1 MLVPSSL
8 KIIELGAGS
17 FALKSYLAE
26 NLGAAKAFKFIKIKF
41 SNIINANIFFILK
54 LVNINFNL
62 NKIQFLFY
70 MKIMKLL
77 TK

>member
-26 NLGAAKAFKFIKIKF
+26 NVGAAKAFEFIIK
-41 SNIINANIFFILK
+41 NKDTTILNEK
-54 LVNINFNL
+54 L
-62 NKIQFLFY
+62 
-70 MKIMKLL
+70 
-77 TK
+77 

>member
-26 NLGAAKAFKFIKIKF
+26 NVGAAKVFELIIKNKYENMAILKKFRDFIKIKYIV
-41 SNIINANIFFILK
+41 SI
-54 LVNINFNL
+54 V
-62 NKIQFLFY
+62 IQLLF
-70 MKIMKLL
+70 
-77 TK
+77 